1 MAGEAEFAAARGRG
15 AYPCAIVARSVSVIY
30 SHPYPN
36 RSRAGRAL
44 LEGLRDLPSVEVRAL
59 YSLYPDFDIDVAAEQ
74 RALLAADVVI
84 WQGPFYWYGVPS
96 LMSLWFEKV
105 LAHGWA
111 YGDDAHAVRGKTVL
125 WVATTGGPESSY
137 RPGAMHGHPLEAFV
151 PALSQTARF
160 CGMRWVDP
168 PLVVHGAH
176 RISDERLREAAAGY
190 RARVWALAASAGEDD
205 TDGDGPRTVLS

>member
-1 MAGEAEFAAARGRG
+1 
-15 AYPCAIVARSVSVIY
+15 VARSVSVIY

-36 RSRAGRAL
+36 RSRAGRVL
-44 LEGLRDLPSVEVRAL
+44 LEGLRDLPSADVSVASVDIRPL

-74 RALLAADVVI
+74 QALLAADVVI
-84 WQGPFYWYGVPS
+84 WQGPFYWYGVPA

-137 RPGAMHGHPLEAFV
+137 RPGAMHGHPWQAFV
-151 PALSQTARF
+151 PAISQTARF

-176 RISDERLREAAAGY
+176 RISNERLREAAAGY
-190 RARVWALAASAGEDD
+190 RARVLALATAESSAP
-205 TDGDGPRTVLS
+205 TSDGKSVVLS

>member
-1 MAGEAEFAAARGRG
+1 M
-15 AYPCAIVARSVSVIY
+15 ARSVSVIY

-44 LEGLRDLPSVEVRAL
+44 LEGLRDLPSGEVSLNVRSL
-59 YSLYPDFDIDVAAEQ
+59 YALYPDFDIDVAAEQ
-74 RALLAADVVI
+74 QALLGADVVI
-84 WQGPFYWYGVPS
+84 WQGPFYWYGVPA

-137 RPGAMHGHPLEAFV
+137 RPGAMHGHPLQAFV
-151 PALSQTARF
+151 PAISQTARF
-160 CGMRWVDP
+160 CGMQWVDP

-176 RISDERLREAAAGY
+176 RISTEHLREAAAGY
-190 RARVWALAASAGEDD
+190 RARVLALAAGDERALM
-205 TDGDGPRTVLS
+205 GDGRGVVLS